1 MKYHLRNSKHN
12 RGIGR
17 HVRVYGV
24 SRPFFSDT
32 AQVFVIDTIPECS
45 VDGTTNFT
53 VITGDE
59 VVFNC
64 TILLDDNVPGELVWY
79 NDGLEGSRID
89 GHVNTWTTTL
99 YSDDNDAFFHCRL
112 EHHTLP
118 PWKWPELACEES
130 IIISVHYGPIITIQD
145 DSGHVAVEGE
155 FYRANCI
162 ADANPE
168 AFVHWEYQGDV
179 IAIGN
184 DLHLDDVH
192 RNQNGNYT
200 CFANNTLLDD
210 SSQVF
215 ECSFYFDVQYRPE
228 VDTIETLPC
237 IVGESVTL
245 LCEVADANPEEVD
258 YTWYLADGDVFHSNI
273 VVIDNVTVTLH
284 GEHNCTA
291 NNTFYDGSAGIGGN
305 ATFLDVQYPPIVK
318 DGQLI
323 HKEGEPVTL
332 SCVVDSN
339 PAPSEYTWTKDGD
352 TVSSESSFVI
362 ENVDRSHMGDYVCEA
377 TNIFYDGTN
386 ATEYGVVHLD
396 VQYGPDITIV
406 DETDHFTIE
415 GMNYRASCDVDAN
428 PEASVYWEYPD
439 DSIVVSSEVLLEEVT
454 RIESGVYTCFANNTL
469 WDGFEGSSNESFYLD
484 VQYPPLVQ
492 STDIVEKES
501 ESVTLTCETD
511 SNPTP
516 SEYSWTK
523 NGDVIGTES
532 TYVVDSL
539 GRSDSG
545 NYTCAA
551 TTVFFDGSRATGYGV
566 TQLDV
571 QYGPDITIVDDTEY
585 TTVEFRTYR
594 ASCEVDANPEAFVHW
609 EYPNGD
615 TVIGRDLLLVNVL
628 RSDAGNYSCFAN
640 NTFWDGS
647 VGSSIDSFYLDVQ
660 FPPEVVLDDTV
671 TRKVGEEVTLTCGVT
686 DANPEEVDYTWY
698 LVNGD
703 IINDY
708 IVDIPDVT
716 LDLHGEQNC
725 TAINTFYDQSRGIDS
740 ETLFLDVQYPP
751 VVTSDDA
758 VCKETESVTLQ
769 CHADANPMPSLYE
782 WYRNDE
788 VVSDESTH
796 FIENV
801 NRLDS
806 GEYNCTATNEF
817 YDNTN
822 GSGHDVAYLD
832 VQYSPS
838 VKDGQIV
845 CKEGDGITLT
855 CEVDANPAPSS
866 YTWTKDERELSSESS
881 YNIPAVD
888 RSDSGDYICTATNV
902 LYDGT
907 EESDSGS
914 TQVDVQYSSLVTIT
928 TIPSDIAE
936 GDDVIIE
943 CNAGEGNPDPYRST
957 LTYGESII
965 EEDTGTKLT
974 HEITNIRTS
983 DAGVYTC
990 TFYTKFYDDNE
1001 DVRHDL
1007 DNIVVHYSASI
1018 LPESTTEFTVGIG
1031 DTQSLGCTA
1040 EGLPTPDIIW
1050 LDVNDE
1056 EITGED
1062 DNLVISGT
1070 TTRDTSSTSTLSVT
1084 VADDDY
1090 YGTYT
1095 CEASNWVEPKDQRGF
1110 EIRKPDDGVNAGL
1123 VAGTVSFLVIVI
1135 AVIIIIIAIYVYRRR
1150 TRWKENMEVSKNQ
1163 ANAEKAQSSAK
1174 STDENFNKSA
1184 VE

>member
-1 MKYHLRNSKHN
+1 MVVETKEQWTETDLGAESGTVPAEGEGRNGESGVKGGDKGDSLVLGLISGFCVLVEFQEGGEAMDPDKADVVNKSTPLCGLKGCVMKDRIFNFAHREILYQSAPST
-12 RGIGR
+12 GR
-17 HVRVYGV
+17 QI
-24 SRPFFSDT
+24 SLSL
-32 AQVFVIDTIPECS
+32 PETKS
-45 VDGTTNFT
+45 SSIVPYVGRQR
-53 VITGDE
+53 
-59 VVFNC
+59 
-64 TILLDDNVPGELVWY
+64 PGELVWY
-79 NDGLEGSRID
+79 NDGLEGYRID

-99 YSDDNDAFFHCRL
+99 YSGDNDAFFHCRL

-118 PWKWPELACEES
+118 PWKWPELACGET
-130 IIISVHYGPIITIQD
+130 IVISVHYGPIITIQD

-162 ADANPE
+162 VDANPE

-179 IAIGN
+179 VAIGN

-192 RNQNGNYT
+192 RNQYGNYT

-210 SSQVF
+210 SVKSSSS
-215 ECSFYFDVQYRPE
+215 SFYFDVQYRPE
-228 VDTIETLPC
+228 AVTNETLPC

-245 LCEVADANPEEVD
+245 LCEVADANPAEVD
-258 YTWYLADGDVFHSNI
+258 YTWYLANGDVIHSNR
-273 VVIDNVTVTLH
+273 VETDNVTVHWH

-291 NNTFYDGSAGIGGN
+291 RNTFYDGSVGIGGST
-305 ATFLDVQYPPIVK
+305 TFLDVQYPPIVE
-318 DGQLI
+318 DGHLI
-323 HKEGEPVTL
+323 HREGETVTL

-377 TNIFYDGTN
+377 TNIFYDGTD
-386 ATEYGVVHLD
+386 ATGYGVVHLD
-396 VQYGPDITIV
+396 IQYGPDITIV

-484 VQYPPLVQ
+484 VQYPPLV
-492 STDIVEKES
+492 DNAEIVEKES

-566 TQLDV
+566 TQ
-571 QYGPDITIVDDTEY
+571 
-585 TTVEFRTYR
+585 
-594 ASCEVDANPEAFVHW
+594 
-609 EYPNGD
+609 
-615 TVIGRDLLLVNVL
+615 
-628 RSDAGNYSCFAN
+628 
-640 NTFWDGS
+640 
-647 VGSSIDSFYLDVQ
+647 
-660 FPPEVVLDDTV
+660 
-671 TRKVGEEVTLTCGVT
+671 
-686 DANPEEVDYTWY
+686 
-698 LVNGD
+698 
-703 IINDY
+703 
-708 IVDIPDVT
+708 
-716 LDLHGEQNC
+716 
-725 TAINTFYDQSRGIDS
+725 
-740 ETLFLDVQYPP
+740 
-751 VVTSDDA
+751 
-758 VCKETESVTLQ
+758 
-769 CHADANPMPSLYE
+769 
-782 WYRNDE
+782 
-788 VVSDESTH
+788 
-796 FIENV
+796 
-801 NRLDS
+801 
-806 GEYNCTATNEF
+806 
-817 YDNTN
+817 
-822 GSGHDVAYLD
+822 LD

-914 TQVDVQYSSLVTIT
+914 TQVDVQYSSPVTIT
-928 TIPSDIAE
+928 TTPSDIAE

-1001 DVRHDL
+1001 DVRHD
-1007 DNIVVHYSASI
+1007 
-1018 LPESTTEFTVGIG
+1018 
-1031 DTQSLGCTA
+1031 
-1040 EGLPTPDIIW
+1040 
-1050 LDVNDE
+1050 
-1056 EITGED
+1056 
-1062 DNLVISGT
+1062 
-1070 TTRDTSSTSTLSVT
+1070 
-1084 VADDDY
+1084 
-1090 YGTYT
+1090 
-1095 CEASNWVEPKDQRGF
+1095 
-1110 EIRKPDDGVNAGL
+1110 
-1123 VAGTVSFLVIVI
+1123 
-1135 AVIIIIIAIYVYRRR
+1135 
-1150 TRWKENMEVSKNQ
+1150 WKI
-1163 ANAEKAQSSAK
+1163 
-1174 STDENFNKSA
+1174 
-1184 VE
+1184 